1 MTDLYHVPP
10 TRFNLSGSWLSL
22 QLGSVHTVKKV
33 THEPTNISTQT
44 VNKRNAQAVY
54 PGKPLVGLAS
64 PLFPYRFLVFTRL
77 VSGLVMSLH
86 RLFACRTS
94 YAIYILHIYIYIYIY
109 YICYSPIHNL
119 TGFKA
124 GTFCPG
130 NY

>member
-22 QLGSVHTVKKV
+22 QLGSVHTAKKV
-33 THEPTNISTQT
+33 THEPTNISTQA

-94 YAIYILHIYIYIYIY
+94 CAIFIAYIYIYIYILY
-109 YICYSPIHNL
+109 V
-119 TGFKA
+119 TARF
-124 GTFCPG
+124 TT
-130 NY
+130 